1 MVKEEEIVH
10 MFCPNCGHK
19 NAGYLLRSG
28 FVSMQC
34 SRCKCILVSKK
45 MRGKQE
51 YIIKLKK

>member
-1 MVKEEEIVH
+1 MVKEKEIIH

-19 NAGYLLRSG
+19 NAGYLLKSG
-28 FVSMQC
+28 CVSMQC